1 MSNNNV
7 LYLTSISIVLMNV
20 LPCMFV
26 RFALVSWDDIDE
38 DLRIGGA
45 GADLLFGLVLSS
57 GSKV

>member
-1 MSNNNV
+1 MK
-7 LYLTSISIVLMNV
+7 I

-45 GADLLFGLVLSS
+45 GADLLFGPILSS
-57 GSKV
+57 GSNV

>member
-1 MSNNNV
+1 MYAGEIA
-7 LYLTSISIVLMNV
+7 LIGISIILMKI

-45 GADLLFGLVLSS
+45 GADLLFGPVLSS
-57 GSKV
+57 GSNV